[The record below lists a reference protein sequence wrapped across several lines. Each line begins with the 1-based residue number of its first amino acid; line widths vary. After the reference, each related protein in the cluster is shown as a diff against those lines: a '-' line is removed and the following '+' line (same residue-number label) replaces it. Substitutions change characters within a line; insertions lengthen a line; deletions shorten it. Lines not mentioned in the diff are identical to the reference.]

1 MPASPRTAWGS
12 RLDLPPGLE
21 VIHQPQRLR
30 LMALLFKHRDIAFTT
45 TRDLLGL
52 TDGNL
57 ASHATRLE
65 QAGCLRARKVL
76 LRDGFELRYRITP
89 EGSAAFQAYLAVL
102 REFLQGQPRET

>member
-1 MPASPRTAWGS
+1 M
-12 RLDLPPGLE
+12 PPGLD

-30 LMALLFKHRDIAFTT
+30 LMALLYKHRDIGFSA
-45 TRDLLGL
+45 TRDALAL

-65 QAGCLRARKVL
+65 RAGYLRARRAL

-89 EGSAAFQAYLAVL
+89 EGSAAFQAYLGAL
-102 REFLQGQPRET
+102 REFLQGQS